1 MKKISIGII
10 GTNFISDQF
19 CDAASDVENVNIGA
33 VYSRTSEKG
42 ADFAARH
49 GIPELYTSFEEFLT
63 SDIDAVYVASPNCKH
78 CEQTL
83 SAILQGKHVL
93 CEKPIASNLEE
104 CEKMFAAA
112 EKAGVVLLEAM
123 RPAHD
128 SALEAIKGSLHRLGK
143 IRHAELK
150 FCQYSSRY
158 DKYREGEILQA
169 FRPEFS
175 NASVMDIGVYPIHVA
190 LRLFGAPTGDIA
202 SRSVILPNGFEG
214 CGEAT
219 LTYGDMLVSVSYSKI
234 YDSVTPSTIVG
245 EDGALIIDKIS
256 CPSHVTFKSRKGDF
270 EEVPFEYRS
279 NNMSFELEEFVRM
292 VNEGEIRSH
301 HSEYSLLEMSV
312 LDTIRRQNGI
322 VFPADEAKRI

>member
-19 CDAASDVENVNIGA
+19 CDAASQVESVNIGA
-33 VYSRTSEKG
+33 VYSRTKEKG

-49 GIPELYTSFEEFLT
+49 GIPKLYTNFEEFLT

-83 SAILQGKHVL
+83 AAILHGKHVL

-104 CEKMFAAA
+104 CEKMFTAT

-190 LRLFGAPTGDIA
+190 LRLFGAPTGDIV

-256 CPSHVTFKSRKGDF
+256 CPSHVTFKSRKGDL
-270 EEVPFEYRS
+270 EDVQFEYRS
-279 NNMSFELEEFVRM
+279 NNMSFEIEEFVRM
-292 VNEGEIRSH
+292 VNEGEVRSH

-322 VFPADEAKRI
+322 VFPADEEKRI